1 MPNKREADRP
11 KGAPDAKRSGTV
23 RTILVVVAVLTAVG
37 IVYATMSRS
46 GKKSAQL
53 ASSCVASGALAARAA
68 PLAKGDVAG
77 LIVSKSPTQATE
89 LTFSGPDGH
98 ELSLSS
104 FKGRTVLLNLWATW
118 CLPCRAE
125 MPALDRLQAFL
136 GGSQFEV
143 VTINIDTARLER
155 RQAFLKEAGVER
167 LAFYADPTA
176 NVFQKLKRAAKATGL
191 PTTIL
196 IDSDGCELGVR
207 SGPAEWDSEDAKRLI
222 SAVIGPR

>member
-1 MPNKREADRP
+1 
-11 KGAPDAKRSGTV
+11 
-23 RTILVVVAVLTAVG
+23 
-37 IVYATMSRS
+37 
-46 GKKSAQL
+46 
-53 ASSCVASGALAARAA
+53 
-68 PLAKGDVAG
+68 
-77 LIVSKSPTQATE
+77 
-89 LTFSGPDGH
+89 
-98 ELSLSS
+98 
-104 FKGRTVLLNLWATW
+104 
-118 CLPCRAE
+118 

-143 VTINIDTARLER
+143 VAINIDTARLER

-196 IDSDGCELGVR
+196 IDSDGCELGVM